1 MGFAPKT
8 VELHLFVP
16 GSDATTTSMLQEDDG
31 LTFGA
36 LSGACYRTEFS
47 VARAGQTVLL
57 QATVA
62 GDGYP
67 EFARERF
74 VLVLHG
80 AAPDEVRVDGTPVT
94 GSDGRFSFANAGTGF
109 TAEFTV

>member
-1 MGFAPKT
+1 M
-8 VELHLFVP
+8 
-16 GSDATTTSMLQEDDG
+16 
-31 LTFGA
+31 
-36 LSGACYRTEFS
+36 
-47 VARAGQTVLL
+47 LL

-80 AAPDEVRVDGTPVT
+80 ATPEAVRVDGTAVA
-94 GSDGRFSFANAGTGF
+94 GSDGRFLLANAGTGF
-109 TAEFTV
+109 AVEFTV